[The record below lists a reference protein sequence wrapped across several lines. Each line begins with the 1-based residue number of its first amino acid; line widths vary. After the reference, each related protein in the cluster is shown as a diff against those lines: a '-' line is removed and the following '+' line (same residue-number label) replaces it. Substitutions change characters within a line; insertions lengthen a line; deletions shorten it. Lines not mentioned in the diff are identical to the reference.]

1 MPSAKKKSNPKP
13 VLVTGAGGCVGAILV
28 DELLNAGHPVMATD
42 RPGAPAPGPK
52 KGLTWTEL
60 DLTRFDRFPELV
72 RGVDAVIHT
81 AAWVDITV
89 PFEKQAPINLYAV
102 RRLYEAAAAEG
113 ISRFIHFSSGS
124 LYAAKEGPLTEDD
137 PLRPTSAYELTK
149 LLAEDFLKAQVGQ
162 GPSVTILRPAL
173 IYGPRGKVLVAPA
186 ATFPPLAR
194 AFSGWIPGVR
204 GGPRNNLV
212 HALDVARAATQL
224 LTHPQPDGTVFNVAS
239 DDVLSGGQLMDVIMK
254 VGGVELLE
262 LRIPFPSPLVAAALP
277 LLGYPAPFELMNR
290 ITGALWD
297 RVVERENLEPE
308 LAPRVDMEAMAY
320 MTGNV
325 IFDSRRLKRTG
336 FKFRYPTFLEGWTET
351 VRWYRANRWLPS
363 AAAASAVDDEAE
375 EETEREKELETTDHR
390 ADSGKAA

>member
-1 MPSAKKKSNPKP
+1 MPPVKKKSKPKP
-13 VLVTGAGGCVGAILV
+13 VLVTGAAGCVGAILV
-28 DELLNAGHPVMATD
+28 DELLNAGYPVTATD
-42 RPGAPAPGPK
+42 RPGAPTPGPR

-60 DLTRFDRFPELV
+60 DLARFDRFPELV

-89 PFEKQAPINLYAV
+89 PYEKQAPINLYAV

-113 ISRFIHFSSGS
+113 VSRFIHFSTGS
-124 LYAAKEGPLTEDD
+124 LYAAKDGPLTEDD

-162 GPSVTILRPAL
+162 GPPVTILRPAL

-186 ATFPPLAR
+186 ATLPPLAR
-194 AFSGWIPGVR
+194 PFSGWIPGVR

-212 HALDVARAATQL
+212 HALDVARAAVHL
-224 LTHPQPDGTVFNVAS
+224 LTHPQPDGSVFNVAS
-239 DDVLSGGQLMDVIMK
+239 DDVLSGGQLMDIIMK

-277 LLGYPAPFELMNR
+277 LLSYPAPFELMNR
-290 ITGALWD
+290 IAGALWE
-297 RVVERENLEPE
+297 RVVERENLQPE

-325 IFDSRRLKRTG
+325 IFDSRALKRTG
-336 FKFRYPTFLEGWTET
+336 FRFRFPTFLEGWTET

-363 AAAASAVDDEAE
+363 TAALASDDEAAA
-375 EETEREKELETTDHR
+375 EKELETKDHK